1 MTGGQEKSIVKRCP
15 IIFDRTMPLF
25 IIAFLAAAVFATSV
39 LSGVF
44 GMAGGMIL
52 MAVLLGM
59 MPVAAAMTLH
69 AAIQLVSNGWR
80 CILWR
85 KHIVWGV
92 LPWYGC
98 GIAIGFALMLTIRYV
113 PDKAVTLIM
122 MGSLPLLAM
131 IGGKIVH
138 LSIANRIH
146 TVAAAALLTFIQM
159 TSGVVG
165 PLLDLLYNNA
175 SFTRKQ
181 IISTKALTQTV
192 MHLVRL
198 TYFGALIP
206 LLTKT
211 GGWPEDL
218 DIKILPVFLIASIAG
233 TSSAALIVHRI
244 SDHGFKSASR
254 VLIAAI
260 SLYCLGN
267 GIVVLVG
274 NR

>member
-1 MTGGQEKSIVKRCP
+1 
-15 IIFDRTMPLF
+15 MPLL

-39 LSGVF
+39 LSGIF

-52 MAVLLGM
+52 MAILLGM

-80 CILWR
+80 CVLWR
-85 KHIVWGV
+85 RHIVWEV

-98 GIAIGFALMLTIRYV
+98 GIAIGFTLMLVIRYV

-131 IGGKIVH
+131 VGGKIIR
-138 LSIANRIH
+138 LSITNRVH
-146 TVAAAALLTFIQM
+146 TVATATVLTFVQM
-159 TSGVVG
+159 TGGVVG

-175 SFTRKQ
+175 PLTRKQ
-181 IISTKALTQTV
+181 IISTKAVTQTV

-206 LLTKT
+206 LLTGT

-233 TSSAALIVHRI
+233 TSAAALIVHRI

-267 GIVVLVG
+267 GVVILVSHY
-274 NR
+274 